1 MVTLFFLG
9 MGRVLDPN
17 PGITRTQSSV
27 GRLPSTEGPMAS
39 PLTGSP
45 QTVIILVQDP
55 GNPPMTGDCQH
66 PDTAS
71 SPEAQISDLIMLAT
85 VPNFSDF
92 FASYLLAVSSEL
104 CGFKVKKKCKI

>member
-1 MVTLFFLG
+1 MV
-9 MGRVLDPN
+9 RVLDLN
-17 PGITRTQSSV
+17 PGTSLTPSLV
-27 GRLPSTEGPMAS
+27 GLLPLTEGPMAS

-45 QTVIILVQDP
+45 RTVITLGQDQ
-55 GNPPMTGDCQH
+55 GSPPMTGDCQH

>member
-1 MVTLFFLG
+1 
-9 MGRVLDPN
+9 
-17 PGITRTQSSV
+17 
-27 GRLPSTEGPMAS
+27 MAS

-71 SPEAQISDLIMLAT
+71 SPEAQISDLIMMAK

-92 FASYLLAVSSEL
+92 LPVIFLQTVVNFVGLQ
-104 CGFKVKKKCKI
+104 